1 VDYQNVAAV
10 ILEPVN
16 GTTGGA
22 FVPPDGYLERVAEIC
37 RERGVVLVHD
47 EVLTGLLRAGKPLAS
62 NHWDRATAD
71 ICILS
76 KGLGAGYTSVAAVL
90 VSPELAPLLK
100 ADDADP
106 LPAMGTMAATPLQ
119 SAICLGVLDELESI
133 NRESFDEHAALLGR
147 QLAGFTEFAGV
158 KDVRGIGFLYG
169 LELEHGLLWP
179 FMAEAERR
187 GVLFYPFSGAGGP
200 PKSEGI
206 VVAPPLTSTRGD
218 LDHLVTTIRDTL
230 AELQSRSGR

>member
-1 VDYQNVAAV
+1 MDYQNVAAV

-169 LELEHGLLWP
+169 LELEHGLCGRSWRRLRG
-179 FMAEAERR
+179 AECCSIRSVEQ
-187 GVLFYPFSGAGGP
+187 
-200 PKSEGI
+200 
-206 VVAPPLTSTRGD
+206 VAPRRARGSSW
-218 LDHLVTTIRDTL
+218 LRP
-230 AELQSRSGR
+230 